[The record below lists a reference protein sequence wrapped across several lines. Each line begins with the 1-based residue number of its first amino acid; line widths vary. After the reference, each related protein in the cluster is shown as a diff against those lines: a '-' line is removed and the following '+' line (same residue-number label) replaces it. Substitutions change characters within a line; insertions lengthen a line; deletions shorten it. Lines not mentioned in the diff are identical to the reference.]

1 MLESASI
8 TVVRINIPSAV
19 NLKFMF
25 SWNVTSFIS
34 VDFYE
39 H

>member
-8 TVVRINIPSAV
+8 TAVRINIPSTV
-19 NLKFMF
+19 NIKIMF

>member
-1 MLESASI
+1 MLESGSI
-8 TVVRINIPSAV
+8 RVVRINIPSAENIKV
-19 NLKFMF
+19 MF